1 MGNPVQIELRGYE
14 LTLRLDEAQKITVEK
29 VHAKAEKISHFYL
42 TMQLMEPGIPVVPIS
57 AAKNEGIEGL
67 IFVR

>member
-1 MGNPVQIELRGYE
+1 MTKIKP
-14 LTLRLDEAQKITVEK
+14 LTLDKTWRFYSA
-29 VHAKAEKISHFYL
+29 HFILRDL
-42 TMQLMEPGIPVVPIS
+42 TMQLMEPGSPVVPIS

>member
-14 LTLRLDEAQKITVEK
+14 LTLRLDEVQKFKVEK
-29 VHAKAEKISHFYL
+29 IRNFYL
-42 TMQLMEPGIPVVPIS
+42 AMQLMELGIPVVPIS
-57 AAKNEGIEGL
+57 AAKNEGIEEL